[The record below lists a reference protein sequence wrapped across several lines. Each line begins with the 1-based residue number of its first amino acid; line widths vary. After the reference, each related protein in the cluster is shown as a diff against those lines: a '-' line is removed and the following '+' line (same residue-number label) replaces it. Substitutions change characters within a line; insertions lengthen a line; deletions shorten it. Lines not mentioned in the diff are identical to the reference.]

1 MSADKWEVVAEIFG
15 ELEAELIRG
24 LLEAG
29 GVEVFLS
36 QEGAGR
42 AYGLNVGSLGKVQ
55 VLVPSRD
62 LQSALDILSDYNAGK
77 YASTE
82 LETPDDDPSPES

>member
-1 MSADKWEVVAEIFG
+1 MSADKWEVVAEVYG

-42 AYGLNVGSLGKVQ
+42 AYGLNLGALGKVQ
-55 VLVPSRD
+55 ILVPSRD
-62 LQSALDILSDYNAGK
+62 LQSARDILADYNAGN

-82 LETPDDDPSPES
+82 LETSDDDPGPES

>member
-1 MSADKWEVVAEIFG
+1 MSGDRWEVVAEVFG
-15 ELEAELIRG
+15 ELEAELLRG

-42 AYGLNVGSLGKVQ
+42 AYGLNVGMLGKIQ

-62 LQSALDILSDYNAGK
+62 LGSALAILSDYNAGK
-77 YASTE
+77 YASTG
-82 LETPDDDPSPES
+82 LEASDEDPGPES